1 MPTPVMKSFAKKS
14 NKKVKTVEKLWK
26 KAEKLVK
33 KKYEI
38 EKDSPR
44 YWPLVVGITKNLLG
58 INEPEENEE
67 VDGVEEDVMTTANIG
82 DATFANKIGAPATR
96 IDGSILQVAS
106 EIKPKKKYKK
116 KIEETIKI
124 LEEKGLDF
132 SDIMDETLEYYS
144 NKNNEWYSVKNA
156 YDYFKNYII
165 KGKSL
170 HNFGVKM
177 WIFDNAKNIAER
189 IENSCDFDIASDVF

>member
-58 INEPEENEE
+58 INEPEENEDVE
-67 VDGVEEDVMTTANIG
+67 GVEGVEEDVMTTANIG

-96 IDGSILQVAS
+96 INGPIFQVAS
-106 EIKPKKKYKK
+106 DIKPKKKYKK

-132 SDIMDETLEYYS
+132 SDIMDETLEYFS
-144 NKNNEWYSVKNA
+144 NKNNETCIDDALDSIRKRFGLEKSVF
-156 YDYFKNYII
+156 D
-165 KGKSL
+165 L
-170 HNFGVKM
+170 H
-177 WIFDNAKNIAER
+177 
-189 IENSCDFDIASDVF
+189 

>member
-44 YWPLVVGITKNLLG
+44 YWPLVVGVTKNLLG

-96 IDGSILQVAS
+96 IDGPILKVAS

-132 SDIMDETLEYYS
+132 SDIMDETLEYFS
-144 NKNNEWYSVKNA
+144 NKNNETCIDDALDSIRKRFGLEKSVF
-156 YDYFKNYII
+156 D
-165 KGKSL
+165 L
-170 HNFGVKM
+170 H
-177 WIFDNAKNIAER
+177 
-189 IENSCDFDIASDVF
+189 